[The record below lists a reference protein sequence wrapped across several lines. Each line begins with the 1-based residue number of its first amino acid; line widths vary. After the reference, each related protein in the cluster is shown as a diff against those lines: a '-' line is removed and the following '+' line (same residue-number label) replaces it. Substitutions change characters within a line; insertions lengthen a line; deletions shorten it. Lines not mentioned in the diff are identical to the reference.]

1 MNKTL
6 YVIVCDSDL
15 RRRAAVSHFL
25 ADLGI
30 HAEPFDDP
38 GEAKGYWSRS
48 DLVLVHDDSHAI
60 GKTID
65 QLFHADHFLPL
76 IAYAES
82 PSTHRVARAVQA
94 GAFDYL
100 AWPTDSEE
108 IWETIRHAEANGAT
122 YCSLKR
128 RETRARRQLERLSKR
143 EREVLT
149 GVAEGLS
156 NRSIG
161 ERLAISPRTVEIHRA
176 NMLMKMGANHTS
188 DAIRIAVEASLVD

>member
-1 MNKTL
+1 MGKTL
-6 YVIVCDSDL
+6 YVILCDDDL

-25 ADLGI
+25 AELGI

-38 GEAKGYWSRS
+38 AEAKGYWSRS
-48 DLVLVHDDSHAI
+48 DLVLVHDAENAI
-60 GKTID
+60 GRTID
-65 QLFHADHFLPL
+65 QLFHADHFLPV
-76 IAYAES
+76 IAYAEQ

-100 AWPTDSEE
+100 AWPCDNDELWQTVRYAEE
-108 IWETIRHAEANGAT
+108 NGAS

-143 EREVLT
+143 EREVLA

-161 ERLAISPRTVEIHRA
+161 ERLSISPRTVEIHRA

-188 DAIRIAVEASLVD
+188 DAIRIAVEASLID